1 MMQLE
6 VLEKPLMPRKGFLER
21 APGILT
27 QHWRLY
33 DAFSAACANIGLI
46 LIILDYELSY
56 SDQRT
61 HHNCHEDLSKAQICR
76 WLNLVCTLIAIV
88 FILLRHE
95 TKLEWI
101 RRRAE
106 AHKQPLKPAEGLK
119 RRFWSLGLAV
129 ELVVLML
136 FPYPYLTGRVEFSQH
151 YRDALGGHI
160 YSNTMIC
167 YTGGEV
173 LLFFMFGRLFFLL
186 RSIFECVPYQNA
198 LAAEVCAPYQ
208 VKANIRFSIKCLFKM
223 QPMWMILILLII
235 TLPFIAFMLR
245 LMERPFNDISTMD
258 LGTYSTSLWCTAVT
272 MATIGYGDYF
282 PYTSLG
288 RLICALTG
296 AWGAVMFS
304 VIVFVIQDGMDLTKR
319 QNTCF
324 LQIRKVRAAGKA
336 VFQALQYHHA
346 LIHFGPN
353 STFTVSTRRLLIRAA
368 AHSRKSLASIHKFSY
383 RREEEITELSAAVMD
398 VRAQLTLL
406 TRQLDQAIGLDLH
419 RPINSSIA

>member
-1 MMQLE
+1 MQQLE
-6 VLEKPLMPRKGFLER
+6 VLERPLMPRRGFLAR
-21 APGILT
+21 APGLLT

-33 DAFSAACANIGLI
+33 DAFSAAFANIGLV
-46 LIILDYELSY
+46 LAILDYELSY
-56 SDQRT
+56 SDRRT
-61 HHNCHEDLSKAQICR
+61 HSNCHEDVSKTHICR
-76 WLNLVCTLIAIV
+76 WLNLVCTVIAVV

-106 AHKQPLKPAEGLK
+106 AHKQPLKPTERLK
-119 RRFWSLGLAV
+119 RRFFSLGLAV

-136 FPYPYLTGRVEFSQH
+136 FPYPYLKGRVELTQH
-151 YRDALGGHI
+151 YRESLGGHV
-160 YSNTMIC
+160 YSDTIVC
-167 YTGGEV
+167 YTGGEF

-186 RSIFECVPYQNA
+186 RSMFECVPYQNA
-198 LAAEVCAPYQ
+198 LAAEVCGPYQ

-223 QPMWMILILLII
+223 QPMWMILLLLII
-235 TLPFIAFMLR
+235 TMPLIAFMLR
-245 LMERPFNDISTMD
+245 LVERPFNDISTMD
-258 LGTYSTSLWCTAVT
+258 LGTYSTALWCVAVT

-282 PYTSLG
+282 PYTTFG

-304 VIVFVIQDGMDLTKR
+304 VIVFVIQDSMDLTKR

-336 VFQALQYHHA
+336 VFQAFRYHQA
-346 LIHFGPN
+346 LNHYGPG
-353 STFTVSTRRLLIRAA
+353 STVTLSIRKLLLRAA
-368 AHSRKSLASIHKFSY
+368 AHSRKSLASIYKYSY

-398 VRAQLTLL
+398 VRAQLSLL
-406 TRQLDQAIGLDLH
+406 TRQLDRALGPPH
-419 RPINSSIA
+419 